1 MGKSEATLSGQRFS
15 TGGKI
20 LGVLTMLLIMGGIIY
35 GFYYSIHDF
44 SLESDKLENWGVI
57 IYWNISIVFI
67 SGFLLLIHTEKIN
80 VETLPPPLTAN
91 ILWLTLALL
100 VIAEGSAL
108 FSNYHYNKKEQAELT
123 LETNRLKEINRLA
136 RERVVRMA
144 AEAADAASV
153 AAAAAAAAAAAES
166 EEAAIKAASCGL
178 INSYHD
184 HSSELLVTVEDIINE
199 LGALESIVLN
209 NATEAYVDNFET
221 IKAKIEGEYQTIKD
235 EHNAINT
242 ISCQSECESCQAG
255 FTNYLDETMLSGV
268 TECNSE
274 YTACTGDT
282 TCSTL
287 LSQEYGTDSTGG
299 YENQDLTNL
308 YSCYCA
314 NVPADRGPC
323 ITGSSSDQADTPCD
337 GLDQLT
343 EDARLACSTFQ
354 HEISETNSLLQD
366 YSDIITLAE
375 EALRWNNMT
384 EYFEKEGQ
392 ADCLQSDD
400 RSREENLAAMDT
412 CLKRYFVSGNY
423 AGVSSGETDFQ
434 TVCDPDLKTDERIAF
449 IKAGGQG
456 DTPHE
461 KYMYQY
467 LVKSNDENIVNAELG
482 TYCSGI
488 CPAGEVNERCNLNDS
503 RIRRSVNHF
512 NGMMSNMKACSDEG
526 ATVDTTGDGVNDSCS
541 TGILTDPK
549 MYYVL
554 NDLIVT
560 N

>member
-1 MGKSEATLSGQRFS
+1 MVLTEPLVKATSGKSNFKKFGAPF
-15 TGGKI
+15 I
-20 LGVLTMLLIMGGIIY
+20 AVLFMGIWVGGIIY
-35 GFYYSIHDF
+35 GLFYFIHDY
-44 SLESDKLENWGVI
+44 SEDDKLENWGVL
-57 IYWNISIVFI
+57 IYWNLSILVVAVFLILISMN
-67 SGFLLLIHTEKIN
+67 KIRGIPTTTVN
-80 VETLPPPLTAN
+80 ILRITLPVL
-91 ILWLTLALL
+91 I
-100 VIAEGSAL
+100 IAEVAAFILDS
-108 FSNYHYNKKEQAELT
+108 HYNQIERKAGEDKAKQRRQ
-123 LETNRLKEINRLA
+123 LEEA
-136 RERVVRMA
+136 REQVARLA
-144 AEAADAASV
+144 AEAASAAS
-153 AAAAAAAAAAAES
+153 AARIAAERAAN
-166 EEAAIKAASCGL
+166 EEAAIEAASCGL

-184 HSSELLVTVEDIINE
+184 QSSELLVTVEGIINE

-209 NATEAYVDNFET
+209 NATEADVDNFET

-343 EDARLACSTFQ
+343 EDTRLACSTFQ
-354 HEISETNSLLQD
+354 HAISEMNSLLQD

-375 EALRWNNMT
+375 GALRWNNMT

-392 ADCLQSDD
+392 ADCLQRDD

-434 TVCDPDLKTDERIAF
+434 TVCDPDLKTDERIGF

-456 DTPHE
+456 GISQE

-488 CPAGEVNERCNLNDS
+488 CPIGEVNERCNLNNS

-512 NGMMSNMKACSDEG
+512 NDLMSNMKACSDEG
-526 ATVDTTGDGVNDSCS
+526 ATVDTTGAGVNDSCS